1 MPTYEFVDTKTG
13 EEFEVFMKISER
25 EEFLKENPHITPILT
40 APSIVTRVST
50 SNGSNNRVPD
60 GFKEVLSKVAEKH
73 PNSSVADKHGRR
85 SAKEAKT
92 REIVKKYTDKI
103 TKNIK

>member
-1 MPTYEFVDTKTG
+1 MPTYEFLDTKTN
-13 EEFEVFMKISER
+13 EIFETIMKIAER
-25 EEFLKENPHITPILT
+25 EEFLINNPHMQPVVS
-40 APSIVTRVST
+40 APMLVSSVST
-50 SNGSNNRVPD
+50 TGKVPD

-85 SAKEAKT
+85 SAREAKT

-103 TKNIK
+103 TKSIK

>member
-1 MPTYEFVDTKTG
+1 MPTYEFLDTTTD
-13 EEFEVFMKISER
+13 EVFETIMKISER
-25 EEFLKENPHITPILT
+25 EEFLLNNPHIQPVIS
-40 APSIVTRVST
+40 APMRVSSVST
-50 SNGSNNRVPD
+50 TNKVPD

>member
-1 MPTYEFVDTKTG
+1 MPTYEFLDTNNNDV
-13 EEFEVFMKISER
+13 FETIMKISER
-25 EEFLKENPHITPILT
+25 EEFLLNNPHIQPIIS
-40 APSIVTRVST
+40 APMLVSSVST
-50 SNGSNNRVPD
+50 TGKVPD

-73 PNSSVADKHGRR
+73 PNSTVADKHGRR

>member
-1 MPTYEFVDTKTG
+1 MPTYEFVDLNTG
-13 EEFEVFMKISER
+13 EPFERFMKIAER
-25 EEFLKENPHITPILT
+25 EEFLSNNPHIQPVVS
-40 APSIVTRVST
+40 APMLVSSVST
-50 SNGSNNRVPD
+50 TNKVPD

>member
-1 MPTYEFVDTKTG
+1 MPTYEFLDTKTD
-13 EEFEVFMKISER
+13 EVFEVLMKIAER
-25 EEFLKENPHITPILT
+25 EEFLSNNPHIQPVIS
-40 APSIVTRVST
+40 APMLVSSVST
-50 SNGSNNRVPD
+50 TGKVPD

-103 TKNIK
+103 TKSIK